1 MLTAMLAEFLFK
13 NKLKSYILK
22 KLASTEETNVV
33 QSVFKTILPYLEKSG
48 LSASELHIEK

>member
-1 MLTAMLAEFLFK
+1 MLTDMLADCLFK

-33 QSVFKTILPYLEKSG
+33 QPVFETILPYLEKSG
-48 LSASELHIEK
+48 LSASELHIEE

>member
-1 MLTAMLAEFLFK
+1 MLTDMLAEFLFK